1 MINTQPNFALN
12 TSSNLQLNGN
22 CGFNIQNDRVIINI
36 DSIAN
41 QRDFDNVS
49 GTLAIELWAL
59 KQPYQGEN
67 FDGVALAGTNIG
79 AVAGQ
84 HFIPNCQYDLI
95 FKEPPVGN
103 WHIVLM
109 LREWNGSAYETRD
122 FVNFAVPY
130 AASWVPTVV
139 KNPTD
144 NVISVSFNETE
155 KTEQP
160 AKKAEAKKPEK
171 PAAKVEA
178 KPAEAKPVVNQAAKT
193 AAKKA
198 EPAKAAK
205 AQNKSSTLCLNSAT
219 QKEIAAIKGVSTK
232 LAARLVE
239 ARPFKTM
246 EDVLKVKGMGAK
258 LLEKIQETISL

>member
-12 TSSNLQLNGN
+12 THSNLQLNGN
-22 CGFNIQNDRVIINI
+22 CGFNIQNDRVSINI

-41 QRDFDNVS
+41 QRDVDNVS

-59 KQPYQGEN
+59 KHPYQGGN
-67 FDGVALAGTNIG
+67 FEGVALAGTTIG
-79 AVAGQ
+79 QILGQ

-109 LREWNGSAYETRD
+109 LREWNGLTYETRD
-122 FVNFAVPY
+122 AVNFSVPY
-130 AASWVPTVV
+130 TASWVPTVI

-160 AKKAEAKKPEK
+160 VKKTEAKKPAQ
-171 PAAKVEA
+171 PAAE
-178 KPAEAKPVVNQAAKT
+178 AEAKAVVNPSAKT

-198 EPAKAAK
+198 QPAKAAK
-205 AQNKSSTLCLNSAT
+205 AQNRTDTLCLNSAT
-219 QKEIAAIKGVSTK
+219 QKEIASIKGVSTK

-239 ARPFKTM
+239 ARPFKTLD
-246 EDVLKVKGMGAK
+246 EVLKVKGMGAK
-258 LLEKIQETISL
+258 LLEKIQDSISL

>member
-59 KQPYQGEN
+59 KHPYQGEN
-67 FDGVALAGTNIG
+67 FEGVCLAGTTIG
-79 AVAGQ
+79 EVLGQ
-84 HFIPNCQYDLI
+84 HFIPACQYDLI

-103 WHIVLM
+103 WHIALM
-109 LREWNGSAYETRD
+109 LREWNGSSYETRD
-122 FVNFAVPY
+122 FVNFTVPY
-130 AASWVPTVV
+130 AASWVPTVI

-160 AKKAEAKKPEK
+160 AKKAETKKPEK

-178 KPAEAKPVVNQAAKT
+178 KADVNPTAKA

-205 AQNKSSTLCLNSAT
+205 APSGSNTLCLNTAT

-232 LAARLVE
+232 LAAKLVE

-246 EDVLKVKGMGAK
+246 DEVLKVKGMGAK
-258 LLEKIQETISL
+258 LLDKIKGSISL